1 MANYRLVTAPT
12 TEPLTYTEVKNF
24 LRLNDDS
31 EQAFV
36 TSLITV
42 ARQLVEDRTWR
53 PLISQVW
60 AMQFDYEELSLNIY
74 YINKS
79 PLLSVQ
85 NVTYYDENNDLQTLA
100 ANQYEVDIYGSPSRF
115 RLINIPKTKQRMN
128 ALQVNF
134 TCGYANA
141 ASVPLPIKQAMY
153 LIIGHLYENRQDVV
167 TGTQVHEIPDSS
179 KDLLEAYRNNFIF
192 APLI

>member
-36 TSLITV
+36 TSLIAV

-85 NVTYYDENNDLQTLA
+85 SVTYFDENDTLQTLA
-100 ANQYEVDIYGSPSRF
+100 PSQYEVDIYGSPARF
-115 RLINIPKTKQRMN
+115 RLINIPEVKKRMN
-128 ALQVNF
+128 TLQVNF
-134 TCGYANA
+134 TCGYTNA

-179 KDLLEAYRNNFIF
+179 KYLLEAYRNNFIF